1 MTWSWQVYTCQD
13 HNLFYTTHDDHNC
26 SLLYGRAV
34 LYCIDDDICFL
45 SGHLLCNPHI
55 FHLVSLS
62 LPTPAFYVTL
72 IWIWAGKVLQFGL
85 ASSSKLFLIMFTRVL
100 ARGCGQEGWFY
111 FCCYDV
117 DTGQVFVFCVNWCL
131 LGHIY
136 KTGSVLCCWV
146 SLFICVCIWN
156 CYLWFTCFYYLC
168 SALVLT
174 LLLQQLLCIGWGH
187 SDVIGIIKLEFCR
200 VMV

>member
-26 SLLYGRAV
+26 SLLYVCAV
-34 LYCIDDDICFL
+34 MHCVDDGICFL

-55 FHLVSLS
+55 CHMVSLS
-62 LPTPAFYVTL
+62 LPIPAFYVTL
-72 IWIWAGKVLQFGL
+72 WFGCELESFCNLVLPLLQNYFWSHLPESLPGVVAKKIGFISVIMMLTLGKCLCFVLIG
-85 ASSSKLFLIMFTRVL
+85 AVWVT
-100 ARGCGQEGWFY
+100 
-111 FCCYDV
+111 
-117 DTGQVFVFCVNWCL
+117 
-131 LGHIY
+131 Y
-136 KTGSVLCCWV
+136 KIGSVLCCWV
-146 SLFICVCIWN
+146 SLFVCVCILN

-174 LLLQQLLCIGWGH
+174 LLLQRLLCIGWAH
-187 SDVIGIIKLEFCR
+187 SDIIGIKLEFCR